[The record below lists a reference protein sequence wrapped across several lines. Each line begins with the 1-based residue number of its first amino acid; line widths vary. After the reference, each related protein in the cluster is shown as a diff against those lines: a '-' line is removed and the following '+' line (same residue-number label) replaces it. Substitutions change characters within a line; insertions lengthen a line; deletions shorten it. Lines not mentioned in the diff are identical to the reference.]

1 MNRGFGI
8 NFLDEDEAPNRDH
21 AGVMQC
27 MGYPNPFHQWSML
40 RNLDKKGTKIS
51 GFTLHISC
59 TKCLPV
65 FCWFNPHQDIQQKKT
80 KPIKTVVG
88 PNSPRSF
95 GGKKNK
101 SPCLFGPKCQK
112 SPRFLPGGRH
122 QGRVQGMSHAPN
134 RLVSGRT
141 CLGTSTKPL
150 EFGSEILDKTQVT
163 TSEHRLKMRN
173 KWKNMEKWGGDSSFQ
188 ITWIVTACTRPGYGQ
203 DARRNV
209 LNKDVDTPS
218 PQACCPQRSGQFSRN
233 RVGMSPTRNY
243 PLVNSHITMG
253 NHHV

>member
-1 MNRGFGI
+1 MRTKPRIETTLGSCNAWGI
-8 NFLDEDEAPNRDH
+8 RIHFTSGRCSEI
-21 AGVMQC
+21 
-27 MGYPNPFHQWSML
+27 WT
-40 RNLDKKGTKIS
+40 KKGQKSLASHFTSVVQNVCQCFAGSIPIKIS
-51 GFTLHISC
+51 NKKNKAHQNCGWPKFPT
-59 TKCLPV
+59 V
-65 FCWFNPHQDIQQKKT
+65 FRGQ
-80 KPIKTVVG
+80 
-88 PNSPRSF
+88 
-95 GGKKNK
+95 KNK

-188 ITWIVTACTRPGYGQ
+188 ITG
-203 DARRNV
+203 
-209 LNKDVDTPS
+209 L
-218 PQACCPQRSGQFSRN
+218 
-233 RVGMSPTRNY
+233 
-243 PLVNSHITMG
+243 
-253 NHHV
+253 

>member
-1 MNRGFGI
+1 MHGVSESISPVVDAPKFGQK
-8 NFLDEDEAPNRDH
+8 RDKNLWLH
-21 AGVMQC
+21 TSHQLYKMFASVLLVQSPSR
-27 MGYPNPFHQWSML
+27 YPT
-40 RNLDKKGTKIS
+40 KK
-51 GFTLHISC
+51 
-59 TKCLPV
+59 P
-65 FCWFNPHQDIQQKKT
+65 

-188 ITWIVTACTRPGYGQ
+188 ITG
-203 DARRNV
+203 
-209 LNKDVDTPS
+209 L
-218 PQACCPQRSGQFSRN
+218 
-233 RVGMSPTRNY
+233 
-243 PLVNSHITMG
+243 
-253 NHHV
+253 